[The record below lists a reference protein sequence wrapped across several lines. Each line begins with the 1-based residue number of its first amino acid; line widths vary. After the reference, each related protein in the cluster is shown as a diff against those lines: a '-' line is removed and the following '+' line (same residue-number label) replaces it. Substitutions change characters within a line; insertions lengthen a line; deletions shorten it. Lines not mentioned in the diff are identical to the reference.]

1 MNKKYILGSILCI
14 LLMLVS
20 TQTMLLNIVRSD
32 PPIHEGDAYVGNL
45 WMSELNTSSVLGD
58 VDFIGVGHAN
68 ATDDYVTWENGEGE
82 IVANWTVDI
91 ETECH
96 PDYCVMFSLM
106 AYNIDDNNSEMDT
119 NHSVV
124 NYDADTKYNDDGQL
138 RLSIQFDQKFL
149 ENNTE
154 ATLVCYLNA
163 AVKINNTEEAV
174 NFTTWGQDRC
184 IVGVLFNP
192 NSSFEPYS
200 HFRIEA
206 NDNFPNIWS
215 WLPGWNESSRFDDE
229 QEMLE
234 NQTFFYVSGNEQSEE
249 SDWHIGDYEIT
260 IDFLKLETRF
270 TEKNV
275 LPHMQFDPSG
285 ELTVKPYIVIDN
297 IYSGGIKFAM
307 SNFRLFHEGQGPIES
322 RTYAS
327 KIAFFP
333 DDELLNTSFT
343 IDDDDDI
350 GEINKINVWGYLW
363 TIGFLKFSP
372 TPLAYQIQID
382 SGTGQTQSSS
392 PVVGYYWMNSCGYFN
407 ITYSLNVDSAT
418 NLGITIVDC
427 DISNVLLDN
436 EQYVYTYAADVGETQ
451 IQLTC

>member
-1 MNKKYILGSILCI
+1 
-14 LLMLVS
+14 MLVS

-32 PPIHEGDAYVGNL
+32 PPMHEGDAYVGNL
-45 WMSELNTSSVLGD
+45 WMNELNTSSVLED

-119 NHSVV
+119 NYSEV

-200 HFRIEA
+200 HFREEG

-215 WLPGWNESSRFDDE
+215 WLPEWNESSRFDDE
-229 QEMLE
+229 QDMLE

-249 SDWHIGDYEIT
+249 GDWHFGEFDIT
-260 IDFLKLETRF
+260 MGPGFQYVAQFNYLSPIYHL
-270 TEKNV
+270 
-275 LPHMQFDPSG
+275 QFDNEGKQNVNPCISLDYSYLGGPELSLNRIYVIHEGDSTIYHDHAQYDETDMGTPMVLHDYHDVNSNDRIWFAIQAWSWGVLGHTRITLPGLVVIDEGVGSLQPSG
-285 ELTVKPYIVIDN
+285 
-297 IYSGGIKFAM
+297 
-307 SNFRLFHEGQGPIES
+307 
-322 RTYAS
+322 
-327 KIAFFP
+327 
-333 DDELLNTSFT
+333 
-343 IDDDDDI
+343 
-350 GEINKINVWGYLW
+350 
-363 TIGFLKFSP
+363 
-372 TPLAYQIQID
+372 
-382 SGTGQTQSSS
+382 S
-392 PVVGYYWMNSCGYFN
+392 PVGGYYWMDRCGYYN
-407 ITYSLNVDSAT
+407 TTYTLDVDSST
-418 NLGITIVDC
+418 NFGITTIDC
-427 DISNVLLDN
+427 DISDILLDN
-436 EQYVYTYAADVGETQ
+436 GQYIYTYAGDVGDTQ
-451 IQLTC
+451 IELTCT